1 MLQGVKRF
9 LSEPE
14 SSKISVN
21 FTDPN
26 IDEVLKC
33 VTTAKLNVSHFAF
46 TILVANI
53 KMQKGIF
60 SGMQGKIN
68 MGSDDQAYIF
78 WWLVLKYGVPAAKLC
93 NIPGLE
99 SSTGSAISWQST
111 ELKATA
117 KMDKFASD
125 ILGAKKTLPNVEEYF
140 LCEFEVDVGEVEDAA
155 ADEDDTSYF

>member
-68 MGSDDQAYIF
+68 MGSDEQAYIF
-78 WWLVLKYGVPAAKLC
+78 WWLVLKYGVPAVELC

-99 SSTGSAISWQST
+99 LSLIH
-111 ELKATA
+111 
-117 KMDKFASD
+117 
-125 ILGAKKTLPNVEEYF
+125 I
-140 LCEFEVDVGEVEDAA
+140 
-155 ADEDDTSYF
+155 